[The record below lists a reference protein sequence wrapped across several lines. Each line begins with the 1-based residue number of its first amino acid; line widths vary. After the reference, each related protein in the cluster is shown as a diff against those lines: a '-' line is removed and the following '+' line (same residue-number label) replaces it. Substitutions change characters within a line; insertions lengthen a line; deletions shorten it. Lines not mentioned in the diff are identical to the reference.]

1 MMIEEIKNIK
11 SEKSDLRKFGITIGL
26 FLIILAG
33 YLFWRGRDTFEIIL
47 IFGVALCVLGF
58 AIPVVLKPIYWIW
71 MILAVILG
79 WIMTRVILSLLFYV
93 VITPIGLFSR
103 LSGNKFLDLKWDK
116 SEDTYW
122 NYRNTQQLNNED
134 YERQF

>member
-1 MMIEEIKNIK
+1 MIEEIKNIK
-11 SEKSDLRKFGITIGL
+11 SEKSDIRKFGITIGL

-33 YLFWRGRDTFEIIL
+33 VLFWRGRNAFEIPLVLGI
-47 IFGVALCVLGF
+47 ALCVLGLT
-58 AIPVVLKPIYWIW
+58 IPIVLKPIYWIW
-71 MILAVILG
+71 MIFAIILG

-103 LSGNKFLDLKWDK
+103 MSGNRFLDLNWDK
-116 SEDTYW
+116 SKDTYW
-122 NYRNTQQLNNED
+122 NYRTTGQSNTED

>member
-1 MMIEEIKNIK
+1 MIEEIKNIK
-11 SEKSDLRKFGITIGL
+11 SEKSDIRKFGITIGL

-33 YLFWRGRDTFEIIL
+33 YLFWRGRNAFEITLVSGI
-47 IFGVALCVLGF
+47 ALCVLGF

-103 LSGNKFLDLKWDK
+103 LSGNRFLDLKWDK
-116 SEDTYW
+116 SKDTYW
-122 NYRNTQQLNNED
+122 NYRTTNQLHNED